1 MYLEHQH
8 HECERKKKSQKSSP
22 VHMNHCI
29 IFFLK
34 KRNPPPNE
42 EEKELKHPSFV
53 LLVSFAVVSTMNQRS
68 RIGGIRSKPT
78 YSKTFRGFE

>member
-1 MYLEHQH
+1 MNASG
-8 HECERKKKSQKSSP
+8 KKSQKSSP

-29 IFFLK
+29 LFFL
-34 KRNPPPNE
+34 

-78 YSKTFRGFE
+78 YSKTF